1 MKFLTWLRGSTPR
14 IASFPPTP
22 PPLPYLQISPPILLG
37 LLSSSQLFTCKIP
50 HRYRFVHWT
59 PSLQIRRI
67 SPSLEK
73 SLLYKG
79 SWDELWN
86 QDRLCVGS
94 LHHKRI
100 LDHEAPPLQLSLCQP
115 RLADYKSRL
124 YTSEITAHPSNF
136 SVWWAQVYCKQ
147 DVDQISLGNCSNSS
161 PRTEDLGWLLHEE
174 RGGDQLSPTEYKG
187 GGRGGG
193 LKRVDCHLTAYE
205 GAGD

>member
-1 MKFLTWLRGSTPR
+1 MSAYFPRDPWLKFPSTSLLPNNCENSDL
-14 IASFPPTP
+14 IKGLYSSHSQFPPYAP
-22 PPLPYLQISPPILLG
+22 PPFPISKSPLPILVG

-115 RLADYKSRL
+115 RLADY
-124 YTSEITAHPSNF
+124 
-136 SVWWAQVYCKQ
+136 
-147 DVDQISLGNCSNSS
+147 
-161 PRTEDLGWLLHEE
+161 
-174 RGGDQLSPTEYKG
+174 
-187 GGRGGG
+187 
-193 LKRVDCHLTAYE
+193 
-205 GAGD
+205 